1 MRAEQGRAFST
12 TIPEPP
18 WDAPGCPLRVLVSS
32 VLRTSPVFQDA
43 RSQTR
48 SRINSPRC
56 RGCPAGAAGAQGQRT
71 CDQSNFLG
79 KGAKEAQLSLPWD
92 KMPCVE
98 QGVEVSRVVL
108 VPYVPVLEGGCA
120 FGHLDLGCKKSS
132 CKIHRNGENPIIL
145 TNLYVSPI

>member
-12 TIPEPP
+12 AVPEPP
-18 WDAPGCPLRVLVSS
+18 WDAPSCPLRVLVSTA
-32 VLRTSPVFQDA
+32 LHTSPVFQDA

-48 SRINSPRC
+48 SRLSCPLSQ
-56 RGCPAGAAGAQGQRT
+56 GCPAGAAGAQRQRT
-71 CDQSNFLG
+71 CERSNFLG

-108 VPYVPVLEGGCA
+108 VPCVPMLEGCA
-120 FGHLDLGCKKSS
+120 FSHLELGCKKSS
-132 CKIHRNGENPIIL
+132 CKIQRNGENPVIL
-145 TNLYVSPI
+145 TNLYASPI